1 MASYSQ
7 AKAKLFAWPGLR
19 AAVINVDDP
28 YGLALAAGLTE
39 RLTGLDVW
47 TLSMASGR
55 ANVARLQAQ
64 DIRYEP
70 QGVAF
75 VVVEGGQ
82 RVPLVT
88 QLVGAYNIANV
99 LGVIAAMRTLGVPL
113 DAAVDACAD
122 LTPVP
127 GRMECVSAPGQP
139 LVAVDYAHTPD
150 ALAKALDAL
159 QPLTSARGGQLW
171 CVFGCGGDRD
181 TTKRPLMGAVA
192 GAHADRVVV
201 TSDNPRSEAPD
212 AIISQILL
220 GLSGAAGVQVEPD
233 RARAI
238 VQTLAQAKAADV
250 VLLAGKG
257 HEDYQEI
264 GGKRLPFSDVAQVRA
279 ALGLPALA
287 AAKDPLP

>member
-1 MASYSQ
+1 
-7 AKAKLFAWPGLR
+7 
-19 AAVINVDDP
+19 
-28 YGLALAAGLTE
+28 
-39 RLTGLDVW
+39 
-47 TLSMASGR
+47 
-55 ANVARLQAQ
+55 
-64 DIRYEP
+64 
-70 QGVAF
+70 
-75 VVVEGGQ
+75 
-82 RVPLVT
+82 
-88 QLVGAYNIANV
+88 
-99 LGVIAAMRTLGVPL
+99 
-113 DAAVDACAD
+113 
-122 LTPVP
+122 
-127 GRMECVSAPGQP
+127 MECVSAPGQP

-159 QPLTSARGGQLW
+159 QPLTSARGGELW